1 MTTKSSDPDSPRS
14 PGLRERKAAQTK
26 VALMNAF
33 LEQLETR
40 AMDEI
45 AVKGVCELIPVSEV
59 TFYNYFPRKTDLI
72 SFHLRLW
79 SVQAQWGCATAQLK
93 GLEAVRH
100 LYRTMAEGVDRR
112 PYLLNEAVTFF
123 AGNGEETLQPL
134 ASAEVMA
141 AFPALDGV
149 GAFRSVPI
157 PALLRER
164 FEEARALGEL
174 PSSLDVD
181 GWLPAALTI
190 FFGAPLAMGW
200 TGGKSSATE
209 YSRQLDILLESMSRD
224 ERRR

>member
-1 MTTKSSDPDSPRS
+1 MITKDSDSGIS
-14 PGLRERKAAQTK
+14 HAPGLRERKAAHTK

-33 LEQLETR
+33 LEQLETK

-45 AVKGVCELIPVSEV
+45 AVKAVCEIIPVSEV
-59 TFYNYFPRKTDLI
+59 TFYNYFPRKTDII

-79 SVQAQWGCATAQLK
+79 SVQAQWGCARARLR

-100 LYRTMAEGVDRR
+100 LYRTMAEGVERR
-112 PYLLNEAVTFF
+112 PHLMNEAVSFF
-123 AGNGEETLQPL
+123 SWNGEATLSPL
-134 ASAEVMA
+134 TSAEVMA
-141 AFPALDGV
+141 AFPDLDGV

-164 FEEARALGEL
+164 FEEARELGEL

-181 GWLPAALTI
+181 RWLPAALTI

-200 TGGKSSATE
+200 TGGKSLATE
-209 YSRQLDILLESMSRD
+209 YSRQLDVLLESMSRD